1 MQEEFIFPPDFTNPP
16 PLNRK
21 SSAES
26 HIWNHKPL
34 RRIPNRRTSN
44 PFVVLLRSIHQYLCR
59 SSSIPPPFSF
69 NPPPFFV
76 VLRGSKNPFSLLR
89 LVFMSFTMG
98 WSISSTGGFSRRVLL
113 AQAAQTAADVF
124 LWKCM
129 NCGLGFLSCLN
140 ITLLLMRVISILVI
154 VLLVLWSNAHTFLH
168 RDL

>member
-1 MQEEFIFPPDFTNPP
+1 NVLAFPPTENFASFSHKSKIHSNYFLFYFSIEFIFPPDFTNPP

-98 WSISSTGGFSRRVLL
+98 WSISSTGG
-113 AQAAQTAADVF
+113 
-124 LWKCM
+124 
-129 NCGLGFLSCLN
+129 NLG
-140 ITLLLMRVISILVI
+140 
-154 VLLVLWSNAHTFLH
+154 
-168 RDL
+168 